1 MRDAMCQPRPAD
13 SFRDG
18 QGAYG
23 SKPNKGRI
31 KAQLGTGG
39 IGLNAWALSGI
50 GATRYE
56 EVLS

>member
-1 MRDAMCQPRPAD
+1 MCQPRPAD

>member
-1 MRDAMCQPRPAD
+1 MRDAMSATTGWP
-13 SFRDG
+13 G
-18 QGAYG
+18 GLW
-23 SKPNKGRI
+23 SKPNKVLI

-39 IGLNAWALSGI
+39 IRLNAWALSGI